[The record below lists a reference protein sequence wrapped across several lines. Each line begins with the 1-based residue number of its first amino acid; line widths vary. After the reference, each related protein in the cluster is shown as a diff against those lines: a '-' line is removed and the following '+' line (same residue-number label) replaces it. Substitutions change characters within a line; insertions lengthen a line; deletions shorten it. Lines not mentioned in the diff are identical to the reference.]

1 MNKDIAGPAKR
12 PGTIKKDGKT
22 HYIRGP
28 KKKKA
33 KKRPGTGNHPTNR

>member
-22 HYIRGP
+22 HYVRSP
-28 KKKKA
+28 KKKK
-33 KKRPGTGNHPTNR
+33 KKNPGTGLHPTNR